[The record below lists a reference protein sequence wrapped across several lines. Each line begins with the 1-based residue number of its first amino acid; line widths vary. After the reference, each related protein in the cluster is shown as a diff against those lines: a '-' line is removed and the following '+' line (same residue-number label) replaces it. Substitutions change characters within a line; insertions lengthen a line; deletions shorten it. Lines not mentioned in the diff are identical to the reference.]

1 MSLIRLL
8 ITTLIICTA
17 QNCTAQADSI
27 FQALENLQK
36 VPVKYLDAVEN
47 KIDKYSNRITGKTE
61 KTLTKLSKWENK
73 IKNIL
78 DQVSPE
84 TSAKLFGSNATTF
97 TTLLKKL
104 QEGKA
109 IAEGY
114 KTKYNEYQ
122 DKLTTSI
129 KYLEDQ
135 KDKLDK
141 KFIAPINTAK
151 KKLNELEANVNNT
164 EAVEAFIKERKKQLI
179 SEAVKYIG
187 NSKYLTKIDKEA
199 YYYVETL
206 RNYKELFTD
215 KKKAEEVAL
224 KLLNKI
230 PAFDKFV
237 RENSMLA
244 QLFGSPSGSG
254 NVASLAGLQ
263 TRASVNTLI
272 QDRLAAGGPN
282 AREAFSQNMQQA
294 QAELS
299 QLKDKVL
306 KAGGSNS
313 DANIPDFKPNEQKSK
328 TFLQRL
334 EYGSNFQFAKNNSL
348 VPTTADIALS
358 VGYKLNNKSVIGI
371 GASYKMGLGSIQ
383 RISISHQGIGIRS
396 FIDWKAPFG
405 SPKGGKGSGFF
416 ISGGFEMNYNAQ
428 FKNLNQLQNYTQW
441 QQAGLVGLTKKIN
454 VKTKFFKGTSVQL
467 LYDMLYKQH
476 NPVSQPVLFRVGYSF
491 K

>member
-1 MSLIRLL
+1 MNSKLILTLL
-8 ITTLIICTA
+8 FVTGIACNCYA
-17 QNCTAQADSI
+17 QVDSTI
-27 FQALENLQK
+27 ESLQK
-36 VPVKYLDAVEN
+36 IPAKYISKVDS
-47 KIDKYSNRITGKTE
+47 KIDKYSNRITSKTE
-61 KTLTKLSKWENK
+61 KTLAKLSKWENK

-84 TSAKLFGSNATTF
+84 TSEKLFGSNATTF
-97 TTLLKKL
+97 TTLLKKI

-109 IAEGY
+109 IAYGY
-114 KTKYNEYQ
+114 KTKYNEYR

-135 KDKLDK
+135 KDKLNKNIVKPVND
-141 KFIAPINTAK
+141 AR
-151 KKLNELEANVNNT
+151 KKLADLEQDVSNT

-179 SEAVKYIG
+179 NEAVKYIG
-187 NSKYLTKIDKEA
+187 KSKYLTKIDKEA

-215 KKKAEEVAL
+215 KKKAEEVAM

-230 PAFDKFV
+230 PAFTKFV

-244 QLFGSPSGSG
+244 QLFGSPSGGG
-254 NVASLAGLQ
+254 NIANLAGLQ

-306 KAGGSNS
+306 KAGGSS
-313 DANIPDFKPNEQKSK
+313 SEANIPNFKPNEQKTK

-334 EYGSNFQFAKNNSL
+334 EYGSNFQFAKNNSF

-358 VGYKLNNKSVIGI
+358 VGYKLNNKSVIGV
-371 GASYKMGLGSIQ
+371 GASYKMGMGSIQ
-383 RISISHQGIGIRS
+383 RLSISHQGIGIRS
-396 FIDWKAPFG
+396 FIDWKL
-405 SPKGGKGSGFF
+405 KKQFF
-416 ISGGFEMNYNAQ
+416 VTGGFEMNYNAQ
-428 FKNLNQLQNYTQW
+428 FKNLTQLQSFTEW
-441 QQAGLVGLTKKIN
+441 QQAGLVGITKKMNI
-454 VKTKFFKGTSVQL
+454 KTKFFNGTSLQL
-467 LYDMLYKQH
+467 LYDMLYRQH